1 MFEFLLSSLKI
12 QEHRPETL
20 ISNHSWSDGMD
31 MATPVMRFVSL
42 QGSISES
49 SNVVYEVTFP
59 ARVLKSYSVRKA
71 FLFYFVSQ
79 SGGLGSRR

>member
-1 MFEFLLSSLKI
+1 
-12 QEHRPETL
+12 
-20 ISNHSWSDGMD
+20 MD

-71 FLFYFVSQ
+71 LGERDMFYILIGFF
-79 SGGLGSRR
+79 